1 MHFTM
6 PPPSLKIYIYAAAAV
21 VLGAASIWWLKA
33 AYFPVEAVQV
43 AQTFVLHMK
52 AQQYA
57 QAYTLTHQR
66 GDVGD
71 SLAKFETY
79 AQRQCIATRF
89 AYTFPH
95 QSNGNRLRR
104 QLTGHPVEVK
114 DIVVEFDKDCLLGV
128 KVQKTSTG
136 TWRVVRFAS
145 HAG

>member
-1 MHFTM
+1 MRFIM
-6 PPPSLKIYIYAAAAV
+6 PFPSRKIYICAAVAAV
-21 VLGAASIWWLKA
+21 VFALSTWWLKA
-33 AYFPVEAVQV
+33 NYFPVEAVQV
-43 AQTFVLHMK
+43 AQTFVLHLK
-52 AQQYA
+52 AQQYS
-57 QAYTLTHQR
+57 QAYALTHQR

-104 QLTGHPVEVK
+104 QLTVHPVEVK